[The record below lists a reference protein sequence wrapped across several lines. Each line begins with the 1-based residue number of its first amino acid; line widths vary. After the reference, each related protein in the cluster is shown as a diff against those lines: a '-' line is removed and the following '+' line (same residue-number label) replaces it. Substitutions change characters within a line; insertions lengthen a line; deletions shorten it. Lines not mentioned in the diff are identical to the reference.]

1 MGYVQPTAADAARLR
16 EKAMSTPK
24 PGAQPGRA
32 MGTERDA
39 NKNDELERSLD
50 ENLAVQGQDDTESD
64 ADPSGEEGLE
74 ALEDNNGDAFGEA
87 DDEEDV
93 IPLPDE
99 TLNRG
104 SRRP

>member
-1 MGYVQPTAADAARLR
+1 
-16 EKAMSTPK
+16 MSTPK
-24 PGAQPGRA
+24 AGARPGRA
-32 MGTERDA
+32 MGTEREPD
-39 NKNDELERSLD
+39 KNDELESSLD
-50 ENLAVQGQDDTESD
+50 ENLAVQGKDETQAD
-64 ADPSGEEGLE
+64 AALSGDEGLD
-74 ALEDNNGDAFGEA
+74 ALDDNNGDAFGED